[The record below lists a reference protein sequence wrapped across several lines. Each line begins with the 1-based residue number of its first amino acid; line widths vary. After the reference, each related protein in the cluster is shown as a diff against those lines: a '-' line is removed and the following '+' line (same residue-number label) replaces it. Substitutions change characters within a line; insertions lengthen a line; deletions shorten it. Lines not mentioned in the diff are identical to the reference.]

1 MLYHFTLMVTVVTG
15 ASGHVGANTVRALVA
30 RGRSVRAMIHV
41 DRRALEGLD
50 IETVRGDVLDP
61 ASLDKAFEGA
71 DTVFHLAASISLSDN
86 RKMKMVNAVGTK
98 NVVEACLRKR
108 VGRMVHFSS
117 IHAVAYSAGRDL
129 IDESSPLVASLDCS
143 DYGRSKAGAEDQV
156 RRGLVG
162 GLSTIIVRPT
172 AMLGPHDY
180 QPSFFGQVLLALAR
194 GKLPA
199 LIAGGFDWA
208 DVRDVV
214 EGAIRA
220 EETAPPGA
228 EYLLSGHWA
237 TLRDIAEMVGGITNS
252 RVPKLT
258 CPLWLAG
265 LAAPLATCFDRM
277 TGRRPLF
284 TSFSIDTIRK
294 SERVSHQRASAELGY
309 QPRPL
314 QSSIEDTLKWFSDNG
329 RLRKVGSP
337 GRPQ

>member
-1 MLYHFTLMVTVVTG
+1 
-15 ASGHVGANTVRALVA
+15 
-30 RGRSVRAMIHV
+30 MIHV
-41 DRRALEGLD
+41 ERRALEGLD
-50 IETVRGDVLDP
+50 IETVRADVLEP
-61 ASLDKAFEGA
+61 ASLDKAFEGV

-86 RKMKMVNAVGTK
+86 RKMKAVNAVGTR

-108 VGRMVHFSS
+108 VRRMVHFSS

-129 IDESSPLVASLDCS
+129 VDESCPLVASLDCE
-143 DYGRSKAGAEDQV
+143 DYGRSKAGAEGEV
-156 RRGLVG
+156 HKGLEG

-199 LIAGGFDWA
+199 LVAGGFDWA

-214 EGAIRA
+214 EGAVRA
-220 EETAPPGA
+220 EETAPSGA

-237 TLRDIAEMVGGITNS
+237 TLRDVAEMISRITNS
-252 RVPKLT
+252 AVPKFT

-277 TGRRPLF
+277 SGRRPLF
-284 TSFSIDTIRK
+284 TSFSIDSIRK
-294 SERVSHQRASAELGY
+294 SERVSHQRASTELGY

-314 QSSIEDTLKWFSDNG
+314 QSSIEDTLKWFGENG
-329 RLRKVGSP
+329 RLRTVGSP
-337 GRPQ
+337 GKPQ